1 MTAGSRPGAPARHS
15 KHLMEFP
22 MRLHFRPVLTA
33 MALTVAALT
42 SSMAAGQS
50 FDPARPIT
58 LIVPYSA
65 GAASDILARRLG
77 EGMTRSL
84 KTPIIVENTVGAGGT
99 IGTMRAQKAPADGH
113 TLVIGTQGTH
123 MMNKYIYKSLKYDPD
138 RDFAPILNLVSFPNL
153 ILVPKSLN
161 VTSVADFIA
170 LAKARMAEKRPLTY
184 GSGGI
189 GSSSHLSAE
198 LLKLEAGIDLVHV
211 PYKAIADTT
220 SDILGGRLDVI
231 FGSVGT
237 FAPFADKGEL
247 VALAITSPTRSA
259 ILPRVPT
266 IAESGYP
273 RSEFAVWLGLFAPAG
288 TPPGIVAPLREAA
301 LHAMTTPAMRASF
314 AAEGTDIQ
322 ADAKMS
328 FKEFIQ
334 VDGQKWEPVIRKLG
348 ISLE

>member
-1 MTAGSRPGAPARHS
+1 
-15 KHLMEFP
+15 
-22 MRLHFRPVLTA
+22 MRLHFRAALTT
-33 MALTVAALT
+33 MALALSALT
-42 SSMAAGQS
+42 SSISVGQM
-50 FDPARPIT
+50 FDPVKPIT
-58 LIVPYSA
+58 MIVPYSA
-65 GAASDILARRLG
+65 GAASDILARRLA
-77 EGMTRSL
+77 EGMGKSF
-84 KTPIIVENTVGAGGT
+84 KNPIIVENTAGAGGV
-99 IGTMRAQKAPADGH
+99 IGTLRAQKAPADGH

-138 RDFAPILNLVSFPNL
+138 RDFTPIVNLVSFPNL

-161 VTSVADFIA
+161 VSTIADFVA
-170 LAKARMAEKRPLTY
+170 LAKKRMADKRPLTY

-237 FAPFADKGEL
+237 FAPFVEKGEL
-247 VALAITSPTRSA
+247 VALAVTSPARST

-266 IAESGYP
+266 IAEEGYP

-288 TPPGIVAPLREAA
+288 TPSATVEVLRGAA
-301 LHAMTTPAMRASF
+301 VKAMTMPVMRATF

-322 ADAKMS
+322 ADAKVG
-328 FKEFIQ
+328 FKEFIR
-334 VDGQKWEPVIRKLG
+334 VDGQKWEPVIRGLG
-348 ISLE
+348 IALE

>member
-1 MTAGSRPGAPARHS
+1 MIKQTRKVIGALILA
-15 KHLMEFP
+15 
-22 MRLHFRPVLTA
+22 VTG
-33 MALTVAALT
+33 LT
-42 SSMAAGQS
+42 SAMSAAQN
-50 FDPARPIT
+50 FDPAKPIT
-58 LIVPYSA
+58 IIVPYSA

-77 EGMTRSL
+77 EGLAKSF
-84 KTPIIVENTVGAGGT
+84 KNPVIVENTVGAGGV
-99 IGTMRAQKAPADGH
+99 IGTLRAQKAPADGH

-138 RDFAPILNLVSFPNL
+138 RDFTPIVNLVSFPNL

-161 VTSVADFIA
+161 VSTLEDFVA
-170 LAKARMAEKRPLTY
+170 LAKLRMSEKRPLTY

-237 FAPFADKGEL
+237 FAPFAEKGEL
-247 VALAITSPTRSA
+247 VALAITSPARSA
-259 ILPRVPT
+259 ILPQVPT
-266 IAESGYP
+266 VAEKGYP

-288 TPPGIVAPLREAA
+288 TPPATAEKLRDAA
-301 LHAMTTPAMRASF
+301 VRAMTTPAMRASF

-322 ADAKMS
+322 ADAGIG

-348 ISLE
+348 IALE